1 LVVTAVAVALV
12 GQIEQAPWAYFPLM
26 VAAGAGVAAGSTA
39 AGGLLA
45 DSIRSHGAQQKGGS
59 GSAVGVNQMAG
70 DLGYLLAPT
79 TVGFL
84 AEVGGFGLA
93 FLAAAGPAALLLA
106 WTVTLPNYRAERVE
120 DAEPPETATEPG
132 SVTI

>member
-1 LVVTAVAVALV
+1 MGLLSAHDR
-12 GQIEQAPWAYFPLM
+12 GGGRRGGGEH
-26 VAAGAGVAAGSTA
+26 GS
-39 AGGLLA
+39 GGLLA
-45 DSIRSHGAQQKGGS
+45 DSIRGHGAQQKGGS

-84 AEVGGFGLA
+84 AELGGFGLA
-93 FLAAAGPAALLLA
+93 FLAAAVPAAPLLA
-106 WTVTLPNYRAERVE
+106 WTVTLPNYRPERAG
-120 DAEPPETATEPG
+120 DADEPDAAAEPG

>member
-1 LVVTAVAVALV
+1 
-12 GQIEQAPWAYFPLM
+12 
-26 VAAGAGVAAGSTA
+26 
-39 AGGLLA
+39 
-45 DSIRSHGAQQKGGS
+45 
-59 GSAVGVNQMAG
+59 MAG

-120 DAEPPETATEPG
+120 DAEKPETATEPG